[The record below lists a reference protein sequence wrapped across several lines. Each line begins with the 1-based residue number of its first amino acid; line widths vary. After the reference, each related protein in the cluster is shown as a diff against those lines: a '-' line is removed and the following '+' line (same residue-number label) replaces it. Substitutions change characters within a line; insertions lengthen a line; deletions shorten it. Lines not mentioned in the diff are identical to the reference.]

1 MNHKKIAPLLI
12 IAAGCLWGTM
22 GLFVRHLGAMGLG
35 SMDIVELRSIL
46 AVVMLF
52 PLTALR
58 DRKLLRVK
66 IRNLLPLACSGIF
79 SIIFFNY
86 CYFKAMTVASLSVA
100 AVLLYTAPAIVM
112 VLSYFLFQEAFTK
125 QKVLA
130 LLLTFIGCILVTG
143 VITNPG
149 TVTGAGILAGLGA
162 GFGYALYSI
171 FGRYAIEKGYH
182 TFTITFY
189 TFLFAALGTW
199 IFTDQQRIF
208 SVATGNTGN
217 LLVCLSL
224 GILGTVVPYLTYTL
238 GLKYVDNSRA
248 SIIASVEPVT
258 ATILGVVL
266 FHERISVSGV
276 LGIVL
281 VIAALFICNSREK
294 ENEASHEQ
302 G

>member
-1 MNHKKIAPLLI
+1 MKKLAPLLI
-12 IAAGCLWGTM
+12 MIAGILWGCM
-22 GLFVRHLGAMGLG
+22 GIFVRKLNAEGLFSMEIVALRATVTCIAMGVFLLIYDWHLFRIHLKDLWCFLG
-35 SMDIVELRSIL
+35 TGIMSIV
-46 AVVMLF
+46 
-52 PLTALR
+52 
-58 DRKLLRVK
+58 
-66 IRNLLPLACSGIF
+66 
-79 SIIFFNY
+79 FFNY

-100 AVLLYTAPAIVM
+100 AVLLYMAPAIVM

-125 QKVLA
+125 HKVLA
-130 LLLTFIGCILVTG
+130 LLLTFIGCILVTS

-208 SVATGNTGN
+208 LVATGNTGN

>member
-1 MNHKKIAPLLI
+1 MEIVALRATVTCIA
-12 IAAGCLWGTM
+12 M
-22 GLFVRHLGAMGLG
+22 GVFLMIYDRHLFRIHLKDLWCFLG
-35 SMDIVELRSIL
+35 TGIMSIV
-46 AVVMLF
+46 
-52 PLTALR
+52 
-58 DRKLLRVK
+58 
-66 IRNLLPLACSGIF
+66 
-79 SIIFFNY
+79 FFNY
-86 CYFKAMTVASLSVA
+86 CYFKAMTVASLSMA

-112 VLSYFLFQEAFTK
+112 VLSYFLFQETFTK

-208 SVATGNTGN
+208 TVATGNTGN

>member
-1 MNHKKIAPLLI
+1 MKKLAPLLI
-12 IAAGCLWGTM
+12 MIAGILWGCM
-22 GLFVRHLGAMGLG
+22 GIFVRKLNAEGLFSMEIVALRATVTCIAMGVFLLIYDWHLFRIHLKDLWCFLG
-35 SMDIVELRSIL
+35 TGIMSIV
-46 AVVMLF
+46 
-52 PLTALR
+52 
-58 DRKLLRVK
+58 
-66 IRNLLPLACSGIF
+66 
-79 SIIFFNY
+79 FFNY

-125 QKVLA
+125 HKVLA

-199 IFTDQQRIF
+199 IFTDQQRTF
-208 SVATGNTGN
+208 RWQRQYGKSSGLPVPWN
-217 LLVCLSL
+217 S
-224 GILGTVVPYLTYTL
+224 GTVVPYLTYTL
-238 GLKYVDNSRA
+238 GLKYVDNSGIDHCLCRTGDGNN
-248 SIIASVEPVT
+248 SW
-258 ATILGVVL
+258 
-266 FHERISVSGV
+266 SG
-276 LGIVL
+276 LIP
-281 VIAALFICNSREK
+281 
-294 ENEASHEQ
+294 
-302 G
+302 